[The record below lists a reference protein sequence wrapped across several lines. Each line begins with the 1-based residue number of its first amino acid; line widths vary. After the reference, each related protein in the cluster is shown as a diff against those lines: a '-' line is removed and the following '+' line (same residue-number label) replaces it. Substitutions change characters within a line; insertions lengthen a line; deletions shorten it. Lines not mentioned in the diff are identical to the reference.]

1 MPRPRPVRARP
12 DLERIRMTQLVV
24 GVDGGG
30 SKTHVIV
37 ADGRG
42 KELATLTGE
51 ASALRP
57 GESLRSAEVI
67 GALVRDAL
75 SLAERD
81 ERPRTLVVGVAGA
94 GREGERRALRR
105 ALEGE
110 GIAEEVQVH
119 ADATVALEDAFHD
132 GPGILL
138 ISGTGSVAF
147 GRGPTGDV
155 RRCGGWGAVCGDE
168 GSGAWIGRR
177 ALSVVTSS
185 HDGREP
191 DTRLV
196 GAVLTAL
203 ELDEVDDLIG
213 WGAAAAP
220 KDLAALAVH
229 VLTLA
234 GDRDLRANSICTLAA
249 EELVLHV
256 RTLARQLFTDE
267 RASVPVA
274 LAGGMLRRG
283 TFLRRLVEHRLKSA
297 VPGSHLHGE
306 EVVPARGAV
315 RLALRAPAHV

>member
-1 MPRPRPVRARP
+1 MS
-12 DLERIRMTQLVV
+12 QLVV

-42 KELATLTGE
+42 KELATLTGD
-51 ASALRP
+51 ASAVRP
-57 GESLRSAEVI
+57 GEVLHSAEVI
-67 GALVRDAL
+67 GGLVRDAL
-75 SLAERD
+75 AASGHE
-81 ERPRTLVVGVAGA
+81 ERPRALVVGVAGV
-94 GREGERRALRR
+94 GREPERRALLR

-110 GIAEEVQVH
+110 GIAEEVQVV
-119 ADATVALEDAFHD
+119 ADATVALEDAFRD

-155 RRCGGWGAVCGDE
+155 LRCGGWGPDCGDE

-191 DTRLV
+191 ETRLV

-203 ELDEVDDLIG
+203 ELDEVDGLVQ
-213 WGAAAAP
+213 WSAAATP
-220 KDLAALAVH
+220 KQFAALAMPVM
-229 VLTLA
+229 TLA
-234 GDRDLRANSICTLAA
+234 AERDLRANSICTIAA

-256 RTLARQLFTDE
+256 RTLARQLFVDE
-267 RASVPVA
+267 RAAVPVA
-274 LAGGMLRRG
+274 LAGGMLARG

-315 RLALRAPAHV
+315 RMALRVHAAV

>member
-1 MPRPRPVRARP
+1 MS
-12 DLERIRMTQLVV
+12 QLVV

-42 KELATLTGE
+42 KELATLTGD
-51 ASALRP
+51 ASAVRP
-57 GESLRSAEVI
+57 GEVLHSAELI

-75 SLAERD
+75 AASGHE
-81 ERPRTLVVGVAGA
+81 ERPRALVVGVAGV
-94 GREGERRALRR
+94 GREPERRALLR

-110 GIAEEVQVH
+110 GIAEEVQVV
-119 ADATVALEDAFHD
+119 ADATVALEDAFRD

-155 RRCGGWGAVCGDE
+155 LRCGGWGPDCGDE

-191 DTRLV
+191 ETRLV

-203 ELDEVDDLIG
+203 ELDEVDGLVQ
-213 WGAAAAP
+213 WSAAATP
-220 KDLAALAVH
+220 KQLAALAMPVM
-229 VLTLA
+229 TLA
-234 GDRDLRANSICTLAA
+234 AERDLRANSICTIAA

-256 RTLARQLFTDE
+256 RTLARQLFVDE
-267 RASVPVA
+267 RAAVPVA
-274 LAGGMLRRG
+274 LAGGMLARG

-315 RLALRAPAHV
+315 RMALRVHAAV